1 MSRKWRQKKQPQ
13 RSPLVLL
20 LLIVLW
26 SVALGWGMAL
36 AIDPLGDVS
45 NPKSKIALH
54 SSDDSLNLKSVDPV
68 PSNLQIGQELYLEN
82 CSSCHIPIP
91 PAVLPT
97 ETWRKLL
104 QEPQQHYGKKL
115 PPLVRIS
122 QLLIWEY
129 VKTFSRTL
137 DQDEPMPIYMEQSRY
152 FKALHPQVEL
162 PNPLTHRSCI
172 ICHPGAKKFDYRS
185 LTPEWEN

>member
-45 NPKSKIALH
+45 NPKSK
-54 SSDDSLNLKSVDPV
+54 
-68 PSNLQIGQELYLEN
+68 
-82 CSSCHIPIP
+82 
-91 PAVLPT
+91 
-97 ETWRKLL
+97 TWRKLL
-104 QEPQQHYGKKL
+104 QEPERHYGKKL

-129 VKTFSRTL
+129 IKTSSRTL
-137 DQDEPMPIYMEQSRY
+137 AQDEPMPIYMEQSRY